1 MRVLA
6 LVDGEHHPPV
16 TRWALETA
24 ERRGLEVL
32 AALLVGGEEKLGPD
46 HALDLGE
53 VRLLRPGADLAAT
66 LAAALDELRP
76 EGVLDLSDEPVVG
89 NERRM
94 ELAAVTLL
102 RGVSYLGPDFR
113 LDPPITEP
121 ALAVATIAVIGSGK
135 RVAKTAIGGHL
146 ARLAQSLGHKPV
158 VVAMGRGGPGEPDVA
173 RPSDVTLEAL
183 LQRAER
189 GQHAASDFL
198 EDALTAGV
206 TTVGARRAGGGLAG
220 RPYVTNV
227 AEAADLALRLGG
239 DPVILEGSGSAI
251 PTMPWDAGV
260 LVVPSFHPPHLLGG
274 YLGSLRVLLSDLVV
288 FIMGVGPNGPENLSA
303 LDSHVRRLRP
313 DVRVAVAELHPV
325 PLENV
330 RGKDA
335 FFATTANPEIA
346 TGLAESLERDAGCR
360 VVSVSAR
367 LADRVGLERDLAS
380 APRFDV
386 LLSELKAAAIDVAA
400 PAALR
405 RGAGVVFV
413 ENRPRSAGGDG
424 ELDDLLAGLVTT
436 ARERA
441 ATRMVGTRRS

>member
-173 RPSDVTLEAL
+173 RPST
-183 LQRAER
+183 
-189 GQHAASDFL
+189 
-198 EDALTAGV
+198 
-206 TTVGARRAGGGLAG
+206 
-220 RPYVTNV
+220 
-227 AEAADLALRLGG
+227 
-239 DPVILEGSGSAI
+239 
-251 PTMPWDAGV
+251 
-260 LVVPSFHPPHLLGG
+260 
-274 YLGSLRVLLSDLVV
+274 
-288 FIMGVGPNGPENLSA
+288 
-303 LDSHVRRLRP
+303 
-313 DVRVAVAELHPV
+313 
-325 PLENV
+325 
-330 RGKDA
+330 
-335 FFATTANPEIA
+335 
-346 TGLAESLERDAGCR
+346 
-360 VVSVSAR
+360 
-367 LADRVGLERDLAS
+367 
-380 APRFDV
+380 
-386 LLSELKAAAIDVAA
+386 
-400 PAALR
+400 
-405 RGAGVVFV
+405 
-413 ENRPRSAGGDG
+413 
-424 ELDDLLAGLVTT
+424 
-436 ARERA
+436 
-441 ATRMVGTRRS
+441 